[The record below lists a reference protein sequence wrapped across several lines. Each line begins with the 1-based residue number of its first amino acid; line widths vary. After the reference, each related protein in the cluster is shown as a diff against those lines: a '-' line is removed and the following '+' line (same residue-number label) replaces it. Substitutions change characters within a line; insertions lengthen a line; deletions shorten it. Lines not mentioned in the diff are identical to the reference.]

1 MAITGTDILAGIR
14 CGDAVTCEN
23 MTVAPLIRSEE
34 ECEGLEYLVL
44 REAFDA
50 DVLRVTETSESG
62 TVPELAVRNTGKF
75 PVLILDG
82 EELAGAKQN
91 RVVNTSV
98 LVPPETKIVVPVSC
112 TEAGRWNY
120 RSASFADSDLIMSS
134 TIRAKKSRSVSE
146 NLNSSSSFRSNQG
159 EVWSEIEREADA
171 CGVRS
176 ATGAM
181 KDTYETHRERMKEQA
196 DKFSLVEGQAGCL
209 VFLNGRPAGLEL
221 LSRPEKYALLHEKV
235 LRSYAVSTLRSLQK
249 AVLRVTQTD
258 VERRFS
264 EILPVH
270 AACFPSVGM
279 GDDCRLR
286 EATMVGSALRHEE
299 ETIHAAVFWLDA
311 DTRNGQKNGEGY
323 SGGRMS
329 SYRERRGRTFFD
341 SGTPEPEY

>member
-14 CGDAVTCEN
+14 CGEAVISEN
-23 MTVAPLIRSEE
+23 MAVAPLIRH
-34 ECEGLEYLVL
+34 EGPPDGPEYLVL

-62 TVPELAVRNTGKF
+62 TVPELVVRNTGKL

-146 NLNSSSSFRSNQG
+146 NLKTSSSFRSNQG

-196 DKFSLVEGQAGCL
+196 DKFSLVDGQAGCL

-235 LRSYAVSTLRSLQK
+235 LRSYAVSTLRNRQK
-249 AVLRVTQTD
+249 AVLRVSQTD
-258 VERRFS
+258 VEKRFS
-264 EILPVH
+264 EIMPVR
-270 AACFPSVGM
+270 AECFPSVGL

-286 EATMVGSALRHEE
+286 ETTMAGSALRYEG

-311 DTRNGQKNGEGY
+311 NTRNGQANSGDH

-329 SYRERRGRTFFD
+329 SYRERRARIVFD
-341 SGTPEPEY
+341 

>member
-14 CGDAVTCEN
+14 CGEAVTWKQ
-23 MTVAPLIRSEE
+23 MAVAPLIRDEE
-34 ECEGLEYLVL
+34 TPEGPEYLVL
-44 REAFDA
+44 REAFDT

-62 TVPELAVRNTGKF
+62 TVPELAVRNTGKL

-120 RSASFADSDLIMSS
+120 RSASFEDSDLIMSS

-146 NLNSSSSFRSNQG
+146 NLKTSSSFRSNQG

-176 ATGAM
+176 PTGAM
-181 KDTYETHRERMKEQA
+181 KDTYETHRAFMKEQT
-196 DKFSLVEGQAGCL
+196 DTFGLVEGQAGCL
-209 VFLNGRPAGLEL
+209 VFLHGRPAGLEL

-235 LRSYAVSTLRSLQK
+235 LRSYAASMLRDRQKITLRVS
-249 AVLRVTQTD
+249 QTD

-264 EILPVH
+264 EILPIH
-270 AACFPSVGM
+270 AACFPSVGL

-286 EATMVGSALRHEE
+286 EATMVGSALRYEG
-299 ETIHAAVFWLDA
+299 ETVHAALFWMDA
-311 DTRNGQKNGEGY
+311 NTQNQQKNSGGD

-329 SYRERRGRTFFD
+329 SYRERRARIVFD
-341 SGTPEPEY
+341 

>member
-14 CGDAVTCEN
+14 CGEAVSHEH
-23 MTVAPLIRSEE
+23 MAVAPLIQREE
-34 ECEGLEYLVL
+34 EPEGLDYLVL
-44 REAFDA
+44 REAFEA
-50 DVLRVTETSESG
+50 DVLRVTECSESG
-62 TVPELAVRNTGKF
+62 TVPELAVRNTGKL

-98 LVPPETKIVVPVSC
+98 LIPPETKLIVPVSC

-146 NLNSSSSFRSNQG
+146 NLNTSSSFRSNQG

-176 ATGAM
+176 PTGAM
-181 KDTYETHRERMKEQA
+181 KDTYETHRAFMEEQT
-196 DKFSLVEGQAGCL
+196 KRFGLVEGQAGCL

-235 LRSYAVSTLRSLQK
+235 LRSYAASILRRRHLATLRIS
-249 AVLRVTQTD
+249 QTD
-258 VERRFS
+258 VEKRFS
-264 EILPVH
+264 DVMHIH

-286 EATMVGSALRHEE
+286 EATMVGSALRHEG

-311 DTRNGQKNGEGY
+311 NTQNGQANSGGN

-329 SYRERRGRTFFD
+329 SYRERRGRIIFD
-341 SGTPEPEY
+341 